1 MLKFLINLK
10 SVIVFLILI
19 MATFVYLG
27 ILGICALFDKEST
40 KFVSHKIF
48 LERKEDK

>member
-10 SVIVFLILI
+10 SVIVFLILL

-27 ILGICALFDKEST
+27 ILGICALIDKETT

-48 LERKEDK
+48 LEHKKED